1 MPHSPEELE
10 KRLIRDVER
19 MESESSISTKVNLM
33 RHDMQ
38 LVDGLSLINKRN
50 SNKSAFATQT

>member
-1 MPHSPEELE
+1 MPRSPEELE

-38 LVDGLSLINKRN
+38 LVDGLSLINKVFIHE
-50 SNKSAFATQT
+50 SQA